1 MIHESIIYIGISQ
14 SLFAALVLGTRRN
27 VSASDRILIACLLA
41 ITIRYLTKILI
52 QYSSDFSITD
62 ISAGIIPLTFGPFL
76 YLYTKYL
83 TRGGDRSLDNMDWL
97 HSVPFAIFLLV
108 SFVLFRGQISMDETA
123 YFTKDRFLWIRI
135 IFGLAFFASVLVY
148 MIFTFIMLSDY
159 RIDNSL
165 KINQPN
171 GEKKLVWLNYVSFL
185 FSALFI
191 SYIVFGGINALTFN
205 QRFDLDLITNIGL
218 IALVYAISYFGIKQS
233 FYLQHLNYISPKGAV
248 KNEKEYNR
256 RLGNTG
262 LESEMNAN
270 RLKSCMDTDKPYLQP
285 ELSLAELAKILDI
298 SKSEL
303 TSLLNYHMG
312 TNFFS
317 FVNQYRL
324 KTVLQKLE
332 DPKQNHLT
340 ILSIAFDCGFN
351 SKSTFNNFFKE
362 HTGVTPTAYRR
373 NQSIPDSNS

>member
-1 MIHESIIYIGISQ
+1 M
-14 SLFAALVLGTRRN
+14 V
-27 VSASDRILIACLLA
+27 
-41 ITIRYLTKILI
+41 RYKKYLKGDLN
-52 QYSSDFSITD
+52 
-62 ISAGIIPLTFGPFL
+62 LTFL
-76 YLYTKYL
+76 LSLSYL
-83 TRGGDRSLDNMDWL
+83 GNGHIN
-97 HSVPFAIFLLV
+97 I
-108 SFVLFRGQISMDETA
+108 IC
-123 YFTKDRFLWIRI
+123 FLW
-135 IFGLAFFASVLVY
+135 Y
-148 MIFTFIMLSDY
+148 Y
-159 RIDNSL
+159 
-165 KINQPN
+165 
-171 GEKKLVWLNYVSFL
+171 
-185 FSALFI
+185 FI

-248 KNEKEYNR
+248 KKENNR

-270 RLKSCMDTDKPYLQP
+270 RLKSCMDTDKPHLQP

-373 NQSIPDSNS
+373 NQSIPESNS